1 MCTTGLGYTTIA
13 NFKPRNDRKHDD
25 IRFEFKST
33 QSSGMIMYAKGY
45 YKDYIYI
52 GYKDSNV
59 FMYHIELGT
68 GTQALILYTLTSV
81 CIISILFSIH
91 SLRS

>member
-59 FMYHIELGT
+59 LMYHIELGT
-68 GTQALILYTLTSV
+68 GT
-81 CIISILFSIH
+81 
-91 SLRS
+91 

>member
-1 MCTTGLGYTTIA
+1 MCTTGLGYVTVDSY
-13 NFKPRNDRKHDD
+13 KPKNNRTQDD
-25 IRFEFKST
+25 IRFEFKSS

-52 GYKDSNV
+52 GYKDSKV

-68 GTQALILYTLTSV
+68 GN
-81 CIISILFSIH
+81 
-91 SLRS
+91 

>member
-1 MCTTGLGYTTIA
+1 
-13 NFKPRNDRKHDD
+13 
-25 IRFEFKST
+25 
-33 QSSGMIMYAKGY
+33 MIMYAKGY

-68 GTQALILYTLTSV
+68 GTKP
-81 CIISILFSIH
+81 
-91 SLRS
+91 